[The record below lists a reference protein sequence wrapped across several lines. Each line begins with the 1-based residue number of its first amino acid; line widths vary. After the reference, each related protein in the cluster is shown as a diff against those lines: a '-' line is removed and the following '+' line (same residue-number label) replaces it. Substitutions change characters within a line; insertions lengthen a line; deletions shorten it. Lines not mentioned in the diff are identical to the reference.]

1 MNKNIIISLSCLLI
15 LMTSIVVIS
24 FQKETVNNLEMITIE
39 GEKITSKDLL
49 GKVVLINFWATDCSG
64 CIAEMPDLIKT
75 FNMYKNK
82 NFQLIAVSMFYDPP
96 NRVVSFSKKNNL
108 PFPVVLDL
116 EKKIMSEFNGVSLT
130 PTSFLINHEGEI
142 INKIIGEIDFREFK
156 ELLEKTI
163 KKSIS
168 NS

>member
-24 FQKETVNNLEMITIE
+24 FQKETISNLDMVTIE

>member
-1 MNKNIIISLSCLLI
+1 
-15 LMTSIVVIS
+15 MTSIVVIS

>member
-1 MNKNIIISLSCLLI
+1 MNKNIIISLFCLLI
-15 LMTSIVVIS
+15 LLTSIVLISFQRETIDDLDMTSIKG
-24 FQKETVNNLEMITIE
+24 QN
-39 GEKITSKDLL
+39 ITSQDLL
-49 GKVVLINFWATDCSG
+49 GNVVLINFWATDCTG

-75 FNMYKNK
+75 FNKYKDE

-96 NRVVSFSKKNNL
+96 NRVLSFSKKNNL
-108 PFPVVLDL
+108 PFPVVLDF
-116 EKKIMSEFNGVSLT
+116 EKKIMSKFNGVTLT

-142 INKIIGEIDFREFK
+142 INKIIGEIDFNEFNK
-156 ELLEKTI
+156 LLETAL